1 MDICGILDTRQLV
14 YRGTFNTR
22 DAVIKF
28 CRFYCLGAHK
38 CLADVG
44 MAPIIFWSGA
54 LAGWEI
60 IDMEYVEGHIVSQ
73 ETSVCSKLANLE

>member
-38 CLADVG
+38 CLADW
-44 MAPIIFWSGA
+44 AWHQTFFGA
-54 LAGWEI
+54 GR
-60 IDMEYVEGHIVSQ
+60 
-73 ETSVCSKLANLE
+73 